1 MKNSL
6 IAGNEVS
13 IRSNIGTNN
22 IENLE
27 QAKEVIISIRNGLDY
42 HQKQSLKYAIKAGE
56 SILRIK
62 ELCLVEKKNFKDF
75 LKECDINW
83 NKSYVYFLIS
93 FYNFSKDYPKICNV
107 SLSIYFI
114 MSNFKSIKLA
124 IWSSKDEREYWK
136 SRS

>member
-1 MKNSL
+1 MFCFQLFSPFPD
-6 IAGNEVS
+6 AHSFVV
-13 IRSNIGTNN
+13 RS
-22 IENLE
+22 
-27 QAKEVIISIRNGLDY
+27 DY
-42 HQKQSLKYAIKAGE
+42 HQKQSLKYAIKASE
-56 SILRIK
+56 SILKIK

-93 FYNFSKDYPKICNV
+93 FYHFSKDYPKICNV